1 MPLQNRVDPSGQI
14 LSSPARGTLMG
25 NRGTLHDA
33 EKKVVKTHSVQR
45 WIICVLK
52 FKGRRRELMTPG
64 KYTELFFLDEASA
77 LAAGHRP
84 CQECQRERALE
95 FKRYWA
101 LANRPEDP
109 DGVLMPEMDRQ
120 LHHERIAR
128 RRKVTWQSSVE
139 ALPDGAFFEHDGQAY
154 LVWEGNHWRWSFEG
168 YHQSEPC
175 GSRTVVNVL
184 TPKSTVRAL
193 QAGFGPSV
201 HRSITFP
208 ST

>member
-1 MPLQNRVDPSGQI
+1 MPLQNRVDPFGQI

-33 EKKVVKTHSVQR
+33 EKNVVKTHSVQR
-45 WIICVLK
+45 WIICVLE
-52 FKGRRRELMTPG
+52 FKGQSRELMSPG
-64 KYTELFFLDEASA
+64 KYTELFFLDEATA

-95 FKRYWA
+95 FKRHWA
-101 LANRPEDP
+101 LANRPDDP
-109 DGVLMPEMDRQ
+109 DAVRMPEMDRQ

-128 RRKVTWQSSVE
+128 RRKVTWQSPVA
-139 ALPDGAFFEHDGQAY
+139 ALPDGAIFEHDGQAY
-154 LVWEGNHWRWSFEG
+154 LVWDGNHWSWTFEG
-168 YHQSEPC
+168 YQQAEPC
-175 GSRTVVNVL
+175 GSRTVVDVL

-193 QAGFGPSV
+193 QAGFRPGV
-201 HRSITFP
+201 HRSITPP